1 MVRGYHNYR
10 GRTRRQKRLLA
21 VVLVL
26 VILAAIAFL
35 VVQNYIVY
43 DDEGHAHIQLPFS
56 RTDGEPDPQE
66 PSLSDGDVNIDY
78 IDNEY
83 APRLS
88 ALYAQTLPGSA
99 LRQEPEE
106 ALATLA
112 GNAFVVEVKRVNG
125 SIVYDTAVKVPGEVE
140 VGDISTDALRALTD
154 AGSYAVARLSAFCDS
169 YFVRAYPDAALH
181 WEGGDFWYDADGMA
195 WLDPSHPQ
203 TLVYITTLCQ
213 ELAQLG
219 FDEIVLD
226 YFSYPTT
233 GDRSVIGGLED
244 TNRVEVLTDF
254 VKSLRAN
261 LPEGTRLSIVLRSEA
276 AEEFGLSSE
285 LLSQRFDRIYTT
297 AAVDAEA
304 LRQTLPEKFDAET
317 RLIPITATIPETGSY
332 LLQ

>member
-10 GRTRRQKRLLA
+10 GRIRRQKRLLA
-21 VVLVL
+21 VVLLL

-56 RTDGEPDPQE
+56 RQEEQQDTQE
-66 PSLSDGDVNIDY
+66 PGLSGSDVNIDY

-83 APRLS
+83 APHLDV
-88 ALYAQTLPGSA
+88 LHAQMMATSA

-106 ALATLA
+106 ALAALA
-112 GNAFVVEVKRVNG
+112 GNAFAVEVKRVNG
-125 SIVYDTAVKVPGEVE
+125 SIVYDSGVNIPGEVE
-140 VGDISTDALRALTD
+140 VGDISTDAVKAMAA
-154 AGSYAVARLSAFCDS
+154 AGNYAVARMSVFCDS
-169 YFVRAYPDAALH
+169 YFVRAYPNAALH
-181 WEGGDFWYDADGMA
+181 WEGGDFWYDASGMA

-219 FDEIVLD
+219 FDELLLD

-244 TNRVEVLTDF
+244 TDRVEVLTDF

-261 LPEGTRLSIVLRSEA
+261 LPDDVRLSIVLRSEV
-276 AEEFGLSSE
+276 AEEFGLSAE
-285 LLSQRFDRIYTT
+285 MLAQRFDRLYVTGD
-297 AAVDAEA
+297 VDTGA
-304 LRQTLPEKFDAET
+304 LLQALPEKFDAET
-317 RLIPITATIPETGSY
+317 RLVPIVASVQESGSY